1 MRGQIPS
8 QPSFVS
14 LINVERMI
22 AADHPIRAIKRMCD
36 EVLRA
41 MSGHFDEIYPKDGA
55 PSIPP
60 ETLLKGKVLQALYTV
75 RSDRQLCARMQTDL
89 MFRWFVDLSLEQAV
103 FDASTYSK
111 NQARLL
117 ARAVADG
124 FFGEVVEL
132 ARKHGWVSDDRFS
145 VDGTLIEAWA
155 SMKSFRPKGDDQ
167 RPGGGNAWMDFKGE
181 KRSNDTHASTTDPQA
196 KLLRKGSGKESRLC
210 FGGHATMENR
220 NGLCVL
226 FDVKPAVG
234 APESAVAVDQMI
246 ELHQRGFAPKT
257 LGADKGYHTQEFVAG
272 ARELGIVPHPARKD
286 GQKTLHV
293 LLTLAHAASQKVRKR
308 IEEIFAGRRRPA
320 ASARVATAASSGLTP
335 EANTSSPLGIWCGW
349 QAARRPATTG
359 AGLTPA
365 GPAVC
370 PHTAPTP
377 ENDAGRAERG
387 VRIAGRSLLL

>member
-1 MRGQIPS
+1 MRGKRPS
-8 QPSFVS
+8 QTGFVS
-14 LINVERMI
+14 LIDVETLI
-22 AADHPIRAIKRMCD
+22 AADHPIRAIKRMC
-36 EVLRA
+36 EVVLVA
-41 MSGHFDEIYPKDGA
+41 MSEHFDEIYAADGA

-89 MFRWFVDLSLEQAV
+89 MFRWFVDLPLDGAV

-111 NQARLL
+111 NQSRLL
-117 ARAVADG
+117 THEVADL
-124 FFGEVVEL
+124 FFAEVVEL
-132 ARKHGWVSDDRFS
+132 ARQHGWVSDDHFS

-167 RPGGGNAWMDFKGE
+167 GPGGGNAWMDFKGE
-181 KRSNDTHASTTDPQA
+181 KRRNDTHGSTTDAEA
-196 KLLRKGSGKESRLC
+196 KLIRKGPGKEARLC

-246 ELHQRGFAPKT
+246 ELQNRGFDPKT
-257 LGADKGYHTQEFVAG
+257 VGADKGYHTKEFVEG
-272 ARELGIVPHPARKD
+272 AREQGIVPHPARKE

-308 IEEIFAGRRRPA
+308 IEEIF
-320 ASARVATAASSGLTP
+320 
-335 EANTSSPLGIWCGW
+335 GW
-349 QAARRPATTG
+349 AKTTG
-359 AGLTPA
+359 
-365 GPAVC
+365 C
-370 PHTAPTP
+370 F
-377 ENDAGRAERG
+377 RKSRYRG
-387 VRIAGRSLLL
+387 VERTHAQGQYVIATWNLVRMAKLLGGPPPQPARA